1 MARADILAVTAGDT
15 LGEVYAGKVIDNRD
29 SVRRTFS
36 CALAAA
42 YAARLAHL
50 HDLRALVLVGAG
62 DDNILLLGDHGDN
75 ALRAGVGTGAAADAL
90 VAVDLCNTVYDLH
103 RAELT
108 GFHTVAHAYTGVGA
122 ELIALPAEQHRRTA
136 VLRAGIVEALFR
148 DAFTAGAADK
158 RGHFLHCI
166 RRNAHDLRYLLRRFL
181 AAGDTFVGG
190 SLSRGNGG
198 GIAVASGVSAAAAVS
213 AGKAGTDGFL
223 FRVYLN
229 MEYFRCKGKERTEK
243 TAESTK
249 NEDSVKNFYHF
260 FLLPLRKSSC
270 R

>member
-1 MARADILAVTAGDT
+1 MARADILAVSAGDA
-15 LGEVYAGKVIDNRD
+15 LGEVYAGKVIDNCD
-29 SVRRTFS
+29 SVRGTFS

-42 YAARLAHL
+42 YTARLAHL
-50 HDLRALVLVGAG
+50 HDLRTLVLVGAG

-75 ALRAGVGTGAAADAL
+75 ALRASIGAGAASDAL

-103 RAELT
+103 RVELT
-108 GFHTVAHAYTGVGA
+108 GFHAVAHTYAGVGA

-136 VLRAGIVEALFR
+136 VLRSGIVEALFR

-158 RGHFLHCI
+158 RGHFLHRI

-181 AAGDTFVGG
+181 AAGNTFVGR

-198 GIAVASGVSAAAAVS
+198 GIAVASGVSAAAAVC
-213 AGKAGTDGFL
+213 AGKAGAYGFL
-223 FRVYLN
+223 LGVYLN
-229 MEYFRCKGKERTEK
+229 MEYFGCKGKERAEK
-243 TAESTK
+243 AAESTK

-260 FLLPLRKSSC
+260 FLLPPRKSSC